1 MVRVQKIDQLL
12 YESVSMKKQILIAFT
27 AMNIW
32 HSVKSFDISILTSQ
46 RLYNVQTKLSKRMP
60 TRQSWILF
68 TVFAIFSAIILIVT
82 QRFQQYRRS
91 VAWHRLTTAAKET
104 TLHPSALLAYT
115 KKKHTN
121 KHFQEAISNKVIF
134 SRSCQVCAFR
144 GPWHSLTRELK
155 AGPVKVPRGTTFLMF
170 LELLFA
176 LRWGHNVWGLWGG

>member
-1 MVRVQKIDQLL
+1 
-12 YESVSMKKQILIAFT
+12 
-27 AMNIW
+27 MNIW

-68 TVFAIFSAIILIVT
+68 TVFAIFSHAQSRLLSLFWLSRNASNSIAEASHDT
-82 QRFQQYRRS
+82 AERRPRKRLPYTLQHY
-91 VAWHRLTTAAKET
+91 WHT
-104 TLHPSALLAYT
+104 P